1 MAGDWIKMRTD
12 LHTHPKVVR
21 IASALNADRLRVIG
35 ALHASW
41 CLFDVHSVDGV
52 LDGYSSKTL
61 DDMIGFPGFAD
72 AMITVGWLECAD
84 SSLCMPRFFEHN
96 GQSAK
101 RRAQEAD
108 RKRNARKSS
117 ADNADKKRTREEKR
131 REDLKDKP
139 PISGGGE
146 NSSDEPQEENTGP
159 PVEQKQ
165 SDPVSPSY
173 LEGLDIPIGK
183 FTLYDGWMPSP
194 DFQQRAALWGR
205 VIAGQPPGYTQQEL
219 AAFTSYWV
227 AEGKIFNHVQW
238 EQKLADSVL
247 YERRQQSTK
256 KPIGGLNAATEQAT
270 SSCESRAMQR
280 FRAAQSQRHA
290 DAGRV
295 VGGDD
300 RDLHGS
306 LDNQERGGAFSGM
319 GGGDWTSDE

>member
-21 IASALNADRLRVIG
+21 IASALDADRLRVIG

-52 LDGYSSKTL
+52 LDGYSPKTL
-61 DDMIGFPGFAD
+61 DDMIGFPGFAN
-72 AMITVGWLECAD
+72 AMIVVGWLECAD

-117 ADNADKKRTREEKR
+117 AVDADKKRTREEKR

-146 NSSDEPQEENTGP
+146 NLSDEPQEENTGP
-159 PVEQKQ
+159 PAEQKQ
-165 SDPVSPSY
+165 PDPVVPSY
-173 LEGLDIPIGK
+173 LDGVDIPIGK

-205 VIAGQPPGYTQQEL
+205 AISGPSPGYTQQEL

-227 AEGKIFNHVQW
+227 AEGKILNHVQW

-247 YERRQQSTK
+247 YERRQQTTRQ
-256 KPIGGLNAATEQAT
+256 PIGVNHAEKPNTG
-270 SSCESRAMQR
+270 ESQTVRDI
-280 FRAAQSQRHA
+280 RAAREAWEREQQGVDSVGNHGGNIFESVDEQERA
-290 DAGRV
+290 DANE
-295 VGGDD
+295 
-300 RDLHGS
+300 S
-306 LDNQERGGAFSGM
+306 LDGAS
-319 GGGDWTSDE
+319 WRVE

>member
-21 IASALNADRLRVIG
+21 IASALDADRLRVIG

-52 LDGYSSKTL
+52 LDGYSPKTL
-61 DDMIGFPGFAD
+61 DDMIGFPGFAN
-72 AMITVGWLECAD
+72 AMIAVGWLECAD

-139 PISGGGE
+139 PISGGDE
-146 NSSDEPQEENTGP
+146 NLSDEPKEENTGP
-159 PVEQKQ
+159 PAGQKQ
-165 SDPVSPSY
+165 PDPVAPSY
-173 LEGLDIPIGK
+173 LDGVDIPIGK

-205 VIAGQPPGYTQQEL
+205 AISGPSPGYTQQEL

-238 EQKLADSVL
+238 EQKFADSVL
-247 YERRQQSTK
+247 YERRQQSIRQ
-256 KPIGGLNAATEQAT
+256 PIGASHAEKSNAG
-270 SSCESRAMQR
+270 ESQTVRDI
-280 FRAAQSQRHA
+280 RAARAAWEQQQGVDAVGNHGGNIFESVDEQERA
-290 DAGRV
+290 DANS
-295 VGGDD
+295 
-300 RDLHGS
+300 S
-306 LDNQERGGAFSGM
+306 LDGAS
-319 GGGDWTSDE
+319 WRAE

>member
-21 IASALNADRLRVIG
+21 IASALDADRLRVIG

-41 CLFDVHSVDGV
+41 CLFDVHSIDGV
-52 LDGYSSKTL
+52 LDGYSPKTL
-61 DDMIGFPGFAD
+61 DDMIGFPGFAN
-72 AMITVGWLECAD
+72 AMIAVGWLECAD

-139 PISGGGE
+139 PISGGDE
-146 NSSDEPQEENTGP
+146 NLSDEPKEENTGP
-159 PVEQKQ
+159 PAGQKQ
-165 SDPVSPSY
+165 PDPVAPSY
-173 LEGLDIPIGK
+173 LDGVDIPIGK

-205 VIAGQPPGYTQQEL
+205 AISGPSPGYTQQEL

-227 AEGKIFNHVQW
+227 AEGRIFNHVQW
-238 EQKLADSVL
+238 EQKFADSVL
-247 YERRQQSTK
+247 YERRQQSIRQ
-256 KPIGGLNAATEQAT
+256 PIGASHAEKSNAG
-270 SSCESRAMQR
+270 ESQTVRDI
-280 FRAAQSQRHA
+280 RAAREAWEQQQGMDSVGNHGGNIFESVDEQERA
-290 DAGRV
+290 DAY
-295 VGGDD
+295 
-300 RDLHGS
+300 GS
-306 LDNQERGGAFSGM
+306 LDGASRR
-319 GGGDWTSDE
+319 SE

>member
-21 IASALNADRLRVIG
+21 IASALDADRLRVIG

-52 LDGYSSKTL
+52 LDGYSPKTL
-61 DDMIGFPGFAD
+61 DDMIGFPGFAN
-72 AMITVGWLECAD
+72 AMIAVGWLECAD

-139 PISGGGE
+139 PISGDDE
-146 NSSDEPQEENTGP
+146 NLSDEPKEENTGP
-159 PVEQKQ
+159 PAGQKQ
-165 SDPVSPSY
+165 PGPVAPSY
-173 LEGLDIPIGK
+173 LDGVDIPIGK

-205 VIAGQPPGYTQQEL
+205 AISGPSPGYTQQEL

-227 AEGKIFNHVQW
+227 AEGKVFNHVQW
-238 EQKLADSVL
+238 EQKFADSVL
-247 YERRQQSTK
+247 YERRQQSIRQ
-256 KPIGGLNAATEQAT
+256 PIGASHAEKSNAG
-270 SSCESRAMQR
+270 ESQTVRDI
-280 FRAAQSQRHA
+280 RAARAAWEREQQGVDAVGNHGGNIFKSVDEQERA
-290 DAGRV
+290 DAN
-295 VGGDD
+295 
-300 RDLHGS
+300 GS
-306 LDNQERGGAFSGM
+306 LDGAS
-319 GGGDWTSDE
+319 WRPE

>member
-21 IASALNADRLRVIG
+21 IASALDADRLRVIG

-52 LDGYSSKTL
+52 LDGYSPKTL
-61 DDMIGFPGFAD
+61 DDMIGFPGFAN
-72 AMITVGWLECAD
+72 AMIAVGWLECAD

-139 PISGGGE
+139 PISGGDE
-146 NSSDEPQEENTGP
+146 NLSDEPKEENTGP
-159 PVEQKQ
+159 PAGQKQ
-165 SDPVSPSY
+165 PDPVAPSY
-173 LEGLDIPIGK
+173 LDGVDIPIGK

-205 VIAGQPPGYTQQEL
+205 AISGPSPGYTQQEL

-238 EQKLADSVL
+238 EQKFADSVL
-247 YERRQQSTK
+247 YERRQQSIRQ
-256 KPIGGLNAATEQAT
+256 PIGASHAEKSNAG
-270 SSCESRAMQR
+270 ESQTVRDI
-280 FRAAQSQRHA
+280 RAARAAWEQQQGVDAVGNHGGNIFKSVDEQERA
-290 DAGRV
+290 DAN
-295 VGGDD
+295 
-300 RDLHGS
+300 GS
-306 LDNQERGGAFSGM
+306 LDGAS
-319 GGGDWTSDE
+319 WRPE

>member
-21 IASALNADRLRVIG
+21 IASALDADRLRVIG

-52 LDGYSSKTL
+52 LDGYSPKTL
-61 DDMIGFPGFAD
+61 DDMIGFPGFAN
-72 AMITVGWLECAD
+72 AMIAVGWLECAD

-139 PISGGGE
+139 PISGGDE
-146 NSSDEPQEENTGP
+146 NLSDEPKEENTGP
-159 PVEQKQ
+159 PAGQKQ
-165 SDPVSPSY
+165 PDPVAPSY
-173 LEGLDIPIGK
+173 LDGVDIPIGK

-205 VIAGQPPGYTQQEL
+205 AISGPSPGYTQQEL

-238 EQKLADSVL
+238 EQKFADSVL
-247 YERRQQSTK
+247 YERRQQSIRQ
-256 KPIGGLNAATEQAT
+256 PIGASHAEKSNAG
-270 SSCESRAMQR
+270 ESQTVRDI
-280 FRAAQSQRHA
+280 RAARAAWEQQQGMDSVGNHGGNIFKSVDEQERA
-290 DAGRV
+290 DAN
-295 VGGDD
+295 
-300 RDLHGS
+300 GS
-306 LDNQERGGAFSGM
+306 LDGASRRV
-319 GGGDWTSDE
+319 E